1 MWKKERGKEESW
13 KENAFFLGFIWSI
26 GKIAVPLHPQ
36 N

>member
-1 MWKKERGKEESW
+1 VERGKRNEESW
-13 KENAFFLGFIWSI
+13 GENAFFLRNIWSI